1 MTDILFTHSYFLKLD
16 PKEHRTMMPYPPL
29 GTLYAAAAAR
39 RAGHTVALFD
49 AMLAES
55 ASEIEEHLIRN
66 VPRFLVI
73 YDDDFNYLTK
83 MCLSR
88 MRDAAC
94 EMARLG
100 KRHGCTVIVH
110 GSDATDNLDHYF
122 DRGADFVLIGEAEST
137 LVELLDTLIGRSDR
151 PMEEI
156 AGISFRTDDGRIVR
170 GPARQVLK
178 DLDRLPLPA
187 RDLVDVERY
196 RAIWKGH
203 HGYFSM
209 NIATT
214 RGCPFHCNWCAKPLY
229 GQVYNSH
236 SPRRIAEEMKHLI
249 ETYRPDH
256 LWFCDDI
263 FGLKPGW
270 VAEFCDEVER
280 LDAAIPFKCLTR
292 VDLILRDDAAEAL
305 HRAGCRTVWIGA
317 ESGAQKVLDAM
328 DKGITVEQ
336 IHRATETLRSAGIRP
351 GFFLQFGYPGEE
363 MREIEATVDM
373 VRTALPDEI
382 GISVSYP
389 LPGTKFYERVRA
401 EMGPKR
407 NWTESADLDMMFRGA
422 YTTEFYRA
430 LSRYVHKDHRLR
442 LGLRA
447 LAGLLRGRLPAREEL
462 RRIGL
467 IPYYLVMSTLLRGR
481 TRQLGT
487 RRTPPAGEA
496 RPITVGMS

>member
-16 PKEHRTMMPYPPL
+16 PKEYRAMMPYPPL
-29 GTLYAAAAAR
+29 GTLYAAATAR
-39 RAGHTVALFD
+39 RAGYSVSLFD

-55 ASEIEEHLIRN
+55 ASELEEQIVHRS
-66 VPRFLVI
+66 PRFLVI

-94 EMARLG
+94 EMARIG

-122 DRGADFVLIGEAEST
+122 DHGADFILIGEAELT
-137 LVELLDTLIGRSDR
+137 LAELLDTLIGRSDR
-151 PMEEI
+151 PADNI
-156 AGISFRTDDGRIVR
+156 PGVSYRDSNGTIVR
-170 GPARQVLK
+170 GPVRPVLK
-178 DLDRLPLPA
+178 DLDLLPLPA
-187 RDLVDVERY
+187 RDLIDVERY
-196 RAIWKGH
+196 RAIWKER

-209 NIATT
+209 NVATT

-236 SPRRIAEEMKHLI
+236 SPKRIAEEMKHLM
-249 ETYRPDH
+249 EMYRPDH
-256 LWFCDDI
+256 IWFCDDI
-263 FGLKPGW
+263 FGLKQGW
-270 VAEFCDEVER
+270 VTEFCDEVER
-280 LDAAIPFKCLTR
+280 LNAAIPFKCLTR
-292 VDLILRDDAAEAL
+292 ADLILRDNAADAL
-305 HRAGCRTVWIGA
+305 HRAGCRTIWIGA
-317 ESGAQKVLDAM
+317 ESGAQKILDAM

-336 IHRATETLRSAGIRP
+336 IYQATEALRNAGIRP

-363 MREIEATVDM
+363 AHEIEATIEM
-373 VRTALPDEI
+373 VRRAIPDEI

-401 EMGPKR
+401 EMGSKR

-422 YTTEFYRA
+422 YTTEFYRM

-447 LAGLLRGRLPAREEL
+447 LAGLLQGRLPARTEL

-467 IPYYLVMSTLLRGR
+467 LPYYFTTSVLLRTR
-481 TRQLGT
+481 IRQLRN
-487 RRTPPAGEA
+487 RRNEPRGKALPA
-496 RPITVGMS
+496 TVSIG